1 MKYRIKWLSF
11 VIICIIIN
19 MCNFSNYVFTQ
30 ETNLFNTNDNL
41 NYKSNILDV
50 NNSFTFSRLL
60 VSTID
65 PLLAPNN
72 QQHSLNNEQ
81 NSTSGLYNGFGKT
94 TDNVSPFPKSL
105 IENPNLQS
113 FNSSL
118 MNKSVTSDQ
127 SPLIDTKLNRTGNLS
142 TNLVSMLTGI
152 VIQSLE
158 KGNPTINEP
167 VNAPNGVTSQ
177 KHASIIVSG
186 NWIMEV
192 LDGDITNFN
201 ARFVMISSDAL
212 GFHWHSFNDLRTNKS
227 ISFGADDTVMLK
239 GSMDYFT
246 DDDLIVNDGN
256 VFLTINN
263 FELIEIIFLNNEIS
277 RHFNGLPIYGI
288 IDSVMISN

>member
-1 MKYRIKWLSF
+1 
-11 VIICIIIN
+11 
-19 MCNFSNYVFTQ
+19 
-30 ETNLFNTNDNL
+30 
-41 NYKSNILDV
+41 
-50 NNSFTFSRLL
+50 L